1 MKRQTRAYIEGIAD
15 RILKAY
21 MNLPEIKGNDIYRI
35 DPELLLTR
43 VLGLKIEYAHLSLDG
58 TVLGMTS
65 FGEVEVE
72 VYDEADEEYYLCLD
86 GKTVVVDREL
96 LADTTK
102 KGRRNFTT
110 LHEGAH
116 QAFKML
122 FPKEYGVGTKAAE
135 LHFYTANSECKKPIS
150 DWEEWQAN
158 TLAGALLLPADLVK
172 RGMFLFAL
180 GDKIKNLNKIYNRE
194 TYDKFAALAD
204 FLGSSKKALAIR
216 MKQLNLL
223 EHDYLDNPFSM
234 LEVVKEA

>member
-1 MKRQTRAYIEGIAD
+1 MKRLTRVYIEGIAD

-21 MNLPEIKGNDIYRI
+21 MNLPEIKGAEIYRI

-72 VYDEADEEYYLCLD
+72 VYDEADGEYFLCLD
-86 GKTVVVDREL
+86 GKTVVIDRGL
-96 LADTTK
+96 IADTTK
-102 KGRRNFTT
+102 KGRSNFTT

-116 QAFKML
+116 QAFNML
-122 FPKEYGVGTKAAE
+122 LPKEYGVGAKAAE

-158 TLAGALLLPADLVK
+158 TLAGALLLPEDIVK
-172 RGMFLFAL
+172 KGMFLFGL
-180 GDKIKNLNKIYNRE
+180 GDKIKILNKIYSRE

-216 MKQLNLL
+216 MKQLKLL
-223 EHDYLDNPFSM
+223 EQDYLDNPFSM

>member
-1 MKRQTRAYIEGIAD
+1 MKRLTRAYIEGIAD

-86 GKTVVVDREL
+86 GKTVVVDQEL
-96 LADTTK
+96 LVDTTK
-102 KGRRNFTT
+102 KGRKNFTT

-116 QAFKML
+116 QAF
-122 FPKEYGVGTKAAE
+122 
-135 LHFYTANSECKKPIS
+135 SRI
-150 DWEEWQAN
+150 
-158 TLAGALLLPADLVK
+158 
-172 RGMFLFAL
+172 
-180 GDKIKNLNKIYNRE
+180 
-194 TYDKFAALAD
+194 
-204 FLGSSKKALAIR
+204 
-216 MKQLNLL
+216 
-223 EHDYLDNPFSM
+223 
-234 LEVVKEA
+234 

>member
-1 MKRQTRAYIEGIAD
+1 MKRLTRVYIESIAD

-21 MNLPEIKGNDIYRI
+21 MNLPEIKGTEIYRI

-72 VYDEADEEYYLCLD
+72 VYDETDEEYYLCLD

-96 LADTTK
+96 LTDTTK

-110 LHEGAH
+110 LHEGSH

-122 FPKEYGVGTKAAE
+122 FPKEYGVGAKAAE

-158 TLAGALLLPADLVK
+158 TLAGALLLPEDLVK
-172 RGMFLFAL
+172 KGMFLFGL
-180 GDKIKNLNKIYNRE
+180 GDKIKILNKIYSRE

-216 MKQLNLL
+216 MKQLKLL
-223 EHDYLDNPFSM
+223 EQDYLDNPFSM

>member
-1 MKRQTRAYIEGIAD
+1 MKRLTRAYIEGIAD

-72 VYDEADEEYYLCLD
+72 VYDETDEEYYLCLD
-86 GKTVVVDREL
+86 GKTVVVEREL
-96 LADTTK
+96 LTDTTK

-122 FPKEYGVGTKAAE
+122 FPKEYGAGAKAAE
-135 LHFYTANSECKKPIS
+135 LHFYTAHSECKKPIS

-158 TLAGALLLPADLVK
+158 TLAGALLLPEDLVK
-172 RGMFLFAL
+172 KGMFLFGL
-180 GDKIKNLNKIYNRE
+180 GDKIKILNKIYSRE

-234 LEVVKEA
+234 LEVVKEI

>member
-1 MKRQTRAYIEGIAD
+1 MKRLTRAYIEGIAD
-15 RILKAY
+15 RMLKAY

-216 MKQLNLL
+216 MKQLNLV

>member
-1 MKRQTRAYIEGIAD
+1 MKRLTRAYIEGIAD

-21 MNLPEIKGNDIYRI
+21 MNLPEIKGNEIYRI

-86 GKTVVVDREL
+86 GKTVVVDQEL
-96 LADTTK
+96 LMDTTK
-102 KGRRNFTT
+102 KGRKNFTT

-122 FPKEYGVGTKAAE
+122 FPKEYGAGTKAAE

-172 RGMFLFAL
+172 RGMFLFSL
-180 GDKIKNLNKIYNRE
+180 GDKIKILNKIYNRE

-216 MKQLNLL
+216 TKQLNLL
-223 EHDYLDNPFSM
+223 EYDYLDNPFSM

>member
-1 MKRQTRAYIEGIAD
+1 MKRLTRVYIEGIAD

-21 MNLPEIKGNDIYRI
+21 MNLPEIKGTEIYRI
-35 DPELLLTR
+35 DPEFLLTR

-72 VYDEADEEYYLCLD
+72 VYDEADGEYFLCLD
-86 GKTVVVDREL
+86 GKTVVIDRGL
-96 LADTTK
+96 IADTTK
-102 KGRRNFTT
+102 KGRCNFTT

-116 QAFKML
+116 QAFNML
-122 FPKEYGVGTKAAE
+122 FPKEYGVGAKAAE

-150 DWEEWQAN
+150 DWEDCQAN
-158 TLAGALLLPADLVK
+158 TLAGALLLPEDLVK
-172 RGMFLFAL
+172 KGMFLFGL
-180 GDKIKNLNKIYNRE
+180 GDKIKILNKIYSRE

-216 MKQLNLL
+216 MKQLKLL
-223 EHDYLDNPFSM
+223 EQDYLDNPFSM

>member
-1 MKRQTRAYIEGIAD
+1 MKRLTRVYIEGIAD

-21 MNLPEIKGNDIYRI
+21 MNLPEIKGAEIYRI

-72 VYDEADEEYYLCLD
+72 VYDEADGEYFLCLD
-86 GKTVVVDREL
+86 GKTVVIDRGL
-96 LADTTK
+96 IADTTK
-102 KGRRNFTT
+102 KGRCNFTT

-116 QAFKML
+116 QAFNML
-122 FPKEYGVGTKAAE
+122 FPKEYGVGAKAAE

-158 TLAGALLLPADLVK
+158 TLAGALLLPEDLVK
-172 RGMFLFAL
+172 KGMFLFGL
-180 GDKIKNLNKIYNRE
+180 SDKIKILNKIYSRE

-216 MKQLNLL
+216 MKQLKLL
-223 EHDYLDNPFSM
+223 EQDYLDNPFSM

>member
-1 MKRQTRAYIEGIAD
+1 MKRLTRAYIEGIAE

-21 MNLPEIKGNDIYRI
+21 MNLPEIKGNEIYRI

-58 TVLGMTS
+58 TVLGLTS
-65 FGEVEVE
+65 FDEVEVE
-72 VYDEADEEYYLCLD
+72 VFDEADGEYYLCLD
-86 GKTVVVDREL
+86 GKTVVVDQGL
-96 LADTTK
+96 LTDTTK
-102 KGRRNFTT
+102 RGRCNFTT

-122 FPKEYGVGTKAAE
+122 FPKEYGAGAKTAQ

-158 TLAGALLLPADLVK
+158 TLAGALLLPEDLVK
-172 RGMFLFAL
+172 KGMFLFGL
-180 GDKIKNLNKIYNRE
+180 GEKIKYLNKIYSRE
-194 TYDKFAALAD
+194 TYEKFAALAD

-216 MKQLNLL
+216 MKQLKLL

-234 LEVVKEA
+234 IDVVKEV

>member
-1 MKRQTRAYIEGIAD
+1 M
-15 RILKAY
+15 
-21 MNLPEIKGNDIYRI
+21 
-35 DPELLLTR
+35 
-43 VLGLKIEYAHLSLDG
+43 
-58 TVLGMTS
+58 
-65 FGEVEVE
+65 
-72 VYDEADEEYYLCLD
+72 
-86 GKTVVVDREL
+86 
-96 LADTTK
+96 DTTK
-102 KGRRNFTT
+102 KGRCNFTT

-122 FPKEYGVGTKAAE
+122 FPKEYGAGAKAAQ

-158 TLAGALLLPADLVK
+158 TLAGALLLPEDLVRK
-172 RGMFLFAL
+172 GMFLFGL
-180 GDKIKNLNKIYNRE
+180 GEKITILNKIYNRA

-216 MKQLNLL
+216 MKQLKLL